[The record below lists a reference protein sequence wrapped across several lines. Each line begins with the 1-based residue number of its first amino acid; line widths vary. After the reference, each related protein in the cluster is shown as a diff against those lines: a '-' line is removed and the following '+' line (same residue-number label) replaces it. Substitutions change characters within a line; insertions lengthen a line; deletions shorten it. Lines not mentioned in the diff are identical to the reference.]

1 VWLAQW
7 AIVRVQRISNTE
19 RKQLSPD
26 QIVAHTWS
34 AWSVARLARAALLV
48 LLLALVLFKVVQ
60 ADYFFYGNLPFS
72 QNFSWPVASDRASL
86 AQHFIDMIPPNASVS
101 AQTKLVPHLS
111 HRYQMYMFPYGDEIA
126 DYVLLDT
133 ADDVY
138 PFYGTNDY
146 VNEAKSVI
154 LGGHYGIVAAQDGF
168 ILLKHGLASPG
179 ISPFSAIK
187 PASNTDM
194 LNVLPKLPTSFC
206 ASNYV
211 DAHSVTPTMRVTFS
225 GSGGS
230 MDLVSFKVDASDPL
244 SVSKNYMS
252 VDTYWQV
259 NKPVT
264 MPLQIMLMI
273 DGSDGKEYLA
283 STDFPTVLWCQTNT
297 WKPGTIVRVS
307 SRVFGL
313 QGSAVPN
320 GLAHMSMALLPLV
333 QSSSTIMNVH
343 ARLPLHIVSAPSTVR
358 SDQGMN
364 ALQLAQL
371 RLVP

>member
-1 VWLAQW
+1 
-7 AIVRVQRISNTE
+7 
-19 RKQLSPD
+19 
-26 QIVAHTWS
+26 
-34 AWSVARLARAALLV
+34 
-48 LLLALVLFKVVQ
+48 
-60 ADYFFYGNLPFS
+60 
-72 QNFSWPVASDRASL
+72 
-86 AQHFIDMIPPNASVS
+86 
-101 AQTKLVPHLS
+101 
-111 HRYQMYMFPYGDEIA
+111 
-126 DYVLLDT
+126 
-133 ADDVY
+133 
-138 PFYGTNDY
+138 
-146 VNEAKSVI
+146 
-154 LGGHYGIVAAQDGF
+154 
-168 ILLKHGLASPG
+168 
-179 ISPFSAIK
+179 
-187 PASNTDM
+187 
-194 LNVLPKLPTSFC
+194 
-206 ASNYV
+206 
-211 DAHSVTPTMRVTFS
+211 
-225 GSGGS
+225 

-264 MPLQIMLMI
+264 MPLQILLMI

-333 QSSSTIMNVH
+333 QSSGTIMNVH